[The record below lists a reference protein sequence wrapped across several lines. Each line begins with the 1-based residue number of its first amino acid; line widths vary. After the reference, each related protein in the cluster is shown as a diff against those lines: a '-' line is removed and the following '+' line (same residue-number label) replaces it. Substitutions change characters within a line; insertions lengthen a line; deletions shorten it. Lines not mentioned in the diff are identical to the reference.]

1 MRTYASFRVKRKSF
15 YIKKWTPDAF
25 VDFRRPYWCTKTV
38 HQYDVFKGAWNVS
51 VNNSETVGH
60 KDLRLGQIVYLL
72 VFYNISFSWL
82 LPLHGF
88 QFIFFLRDSENDVLA
103 KLTLLFFKTKNK
115 KKPSNF
121 EIEINKET
129 VEKVNSTRFLGLIID
144 KELFLKQQIKQVET
158 KISKMSGIVNDKIK
172 ALYIFK
178 DIVYHI

>member
-1 MRTYASFRVKRKSF
+1 M
-15 YIKKWTPDAF
+15 
-25 VDFRRPYWCTKTV
+25 
-38 HQYDVFKGAWNVS
+38 
-51 VNNSETVGH
+51 GH

>member
-1 MRTYASFRVKRKSF
+1 M
-15 YIKKWTPDAF
+15 
-25 VDFRRPYWCTKTV
+25 
-38 HQYDVFKGAWNVS
+38 
-51 VNNSETVGH
+51 GH

-88 QFIFFLRDSENDVLA
+88 QFIFLLRDSENDVLA

-129 VEKVNSTRFLGLIID
+129 VEQVNSTRFLGLIID

-158 KISKMSGIVNDKIK
+158 KISKMSGIVSDKIK